1 MQSHGDLFFA
11 EKTAILIA
19 KSNPLTEIREFAMS
33 KINVT
38 IWNEFRHEKQNEG
51 IKAIYPE
58 GLHAA
63 IARGI
68 AADDLNIRLA
78 SLDEPEH
85 GLTDEVIRS
94 TDVLIWWGHCA
105 HAEVRDDI
113 VAKVLKRIHE
123 GMGLIVLHSGHFSK
137 IFKAVTGCSGS
148 LKWREA
154 GEKERL
160 WNIAPWHPITQG
172 IGEYFELAHEEM
184 YGERFDIPRDAEIIF
199 LSWFEGGNVMRS
211 GFTLERGYGKVFY
224 FQPGHESYPNFYDEN
239 VLRVIGNA
247 VRWAKPVFFRE
258 MCAPCYPALEEI
270 RSVDTA
276 PKAAV
281 LQNADG
287 TNK

>member
-1 MQSHGDLFFA
+1 MHSHGDLLFA

-19 KSNPLTEIREFAMS
+19 KSNPLTEIKEFAMS

-85 GLTDEVIRS
+85 GLTDEVIQS

>member
-19 KSNPLTEIREFAMS
+19 KSNPLTEIKEFAMS

-85 GLTDEVIRS
+85 GLTDEVIQS

>member
-19 KSNPLTEIREFAMS
+19 KSNPLTEIKEFAMS

-85 GLTDEVIRS
+85 GLTDEVIQS

-270 RSVDTA
+270 CSVDTA

>member
-1 MQSHGDLFFA
+1 MQSYGDLFFA

-19 KSNPLTEIREFAMS
+19 KSNPLTEIKEFAMS

-85 GLTDEVIRS
+85 GLTDEVIQS

>member
-19 KSNPLTEIREFAMS
+19 KSNPLTEIKEFALS

-38 IWNEFRHEKQNEG
+38 SWNEFRHEKQNEG

-85 GLTDEVIRS
+85 GLTDEVIQS